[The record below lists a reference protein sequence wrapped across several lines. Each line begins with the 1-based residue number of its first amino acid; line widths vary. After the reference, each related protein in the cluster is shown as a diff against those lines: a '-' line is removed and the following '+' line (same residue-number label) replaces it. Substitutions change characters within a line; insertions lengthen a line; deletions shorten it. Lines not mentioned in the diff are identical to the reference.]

1 MIPHA
6 DQALN
11 LLARRLTTALVPDLK
26 SDYAQ
31 ADGMLT
37 GQLMTVLAAEL
48 GNGIERRMQDI
59 RAMQELFVAAALQLS
74 DEPLTQDLV
83 RLSGLEPTSLTLNEV
98 DAAHDELTR
107 GLLALHERVDLPES
121 DSEPGRDERQAINGM
136 IWAYLESHAARHQM
150 PD

>member
-11 LLARRLTTALVPDLK
+11 LLARRVTTALVPDLK

-48 GNGIERRMQDI
+48 GYGIERRMQDV

-74 DEPLTQDLV
+74 DEPLAQSLV
-83 RLSGLEPTSLTLNEV
+83 QLSRLKPMSLTLKDV
-98 DAAHDELTR
+98 DAAHDELTVA
-107 GLLALHERVDLPES
+107 LLALHERVDLPAPEA
-121 DSEPGRDERQAINGM
+121 DRDKLQAINAM
-136 IWAYLESHAARHQM
+136 IWAYLESHAARHQI

>member
-11 LLARRLTTALVPDLK
+11 LLARRLITTLVPGLK

-37 GQLMTVLAAEL
+37 GQLMTALAAEL
-48 GNGIERRMQDI
+48 GYGIERRMQDV

-74 DEPLTQDLV
+74 DEPLAQSLV
-83 RLSGLEPTSLTLNEV
+83 QLSRLKPTSLTLKDV
-98 DAAHDELTR
+98 DAAHDELTVA
-107 GLLALHERVDLPES
+107 LLALHERVDLPAPEV
-121 DSEPGRDERQAINGM
+121 DRDKLQAINAM
-136 IWAYLESHAARHQM
+136 IWAYLESHAARHQI

>member
-48 GNGIERRMQDI
+48 GYGIERRMQDI

-74 DEPLTQDLV
+74 DEPLAQSLV
-83 RLSGLEPTSLTLNEV
+83 QLSRLKPTSLTLKDV
-98 DAAHDELTR
+98 DAAHDELTVA
-107 GLLALHERVDLPES
+107 LLALHERVDLPAPEA
-121 DSEPGRDERQAINGM
+121 DRDKLQAINAM
-136 IWAYLESHAARHQM
+136 IWAYLESHAAQHQI

>member
-37 GQLMTVLAAEL
+37 GQLMTVLAADL
-48 GNGIERRMQDI
+48 GYGIERRMQDV

-74 DEPLTQDLV
+74 DEPLAQSLV
-83 RLSGLEPTSLTLNEV
+83 QLSRLKPMSLTLKDV
-98 DAAHDELTR
+98 DAAHDELTVA
-107 GLLALHERVDLPES
+107 LLALHERVDLPAPEA
-121 DSEPGRDERQAINGM
+121 DRDKLQAINAM
-136 IWAYLESHAARHQM
+136 IWAYLESHAARHQI

>member
-37 GQLMTVLAAEL
+37 GQLMTVLATEL
-48 GNGIERRMQDI
+48 GYGIERRMQDV

-74 DEPLTQDLV
+74 DEPLAQSLV
-83 RLSGLEPTSLTLNEV
+83 QLSRLKPTSLTLKDV
-98 DAAHDELTR
+98 DAAHDELTVA
-107 GLLALHERVDLPES
+107 LLALHERVDLPAPEA
-121 DSEPGRDERQAINGM
+121 DRDKLQAINAM
-136 IWAYLESHAARHQM
+136 IWAYLESHAARHQI

>member
-48 GNGIERRMQDI
+48 GYGIERRMQDV
-59 RAMQELFVAAALQLS
+59 RTMQELFVAAALQLS
-74 DEPLTQDLV
+74 DEPLAQSLV
-83 RLSGLEPTSLTLNEV
+83 QLSRLKPTSLTLKDV
-98 DAAHDELTR
+98 DAAHDELTVA
-107 GLLALHERVDLPES
+107 LLALHERVDLPAPEA
-121 DSEPGRDERQAINGM
+121 DRDKLQAINAM
-136 IWAYLESHAARHQM
+136 IWAYLESHAARHQI

>member
-48 GNGIERRMQDI
+48 GYGIERRMQDI
-59 RAMQELFVAAALQLS
+59 RAMQDLFVAAA
-74 DEPLTQDLV
+74 
-83 RLSGLEPTSLTLNEV
+83 
-98 DAAHDELTR
+98 
-107 GLLALHERVDLPES
+107 
-121 DSEPGRDERQAINGM
+121 
-136 IWAYLESHAARHQM
+136 
-150 PD
+150 

>member
-48 GNGIERRMQDI
+48 GYGIERRMQDV

-74 DEPLTQDLV
+74 DEPLAQSLV
-83 RLSGLEPTSLTLNEV
+83 QLSRLKPMSLTLKDV
-98 DAAHDELTR
+98 DAAHDELTVA
-107 GLLALHERVDLPES
+107 LLALHERVDLPAPEA
-121 DSEPGRDERQAINGM
+121 DRDKLQAINAM
-136 IWAYLESHAARHQM
+136 IWAYLESHAARHQI

>member
-11 LLARRLTTALVPDLK
+11 LLARRLTTAMVPDLK

-48 GNGIERRMQDI
+48 GYGIERRMQDI

-107 GLLALHERVDLPES
+107 GLLALHVRVDLPES
-121 DSEPGRDERQAINGM
+121 DSEPGRDKLQAINAM
-136 IWAYLESHAARHQM
+136 IWAYLESHAARHQI